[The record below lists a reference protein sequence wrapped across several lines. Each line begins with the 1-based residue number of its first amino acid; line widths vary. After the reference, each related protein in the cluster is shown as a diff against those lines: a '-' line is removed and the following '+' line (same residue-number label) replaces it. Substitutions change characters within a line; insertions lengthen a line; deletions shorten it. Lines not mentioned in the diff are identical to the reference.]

1 MRLRITESINF
12 WKGLLGPFFILSFF
26 VCVQVHRF
34 YKSVLVNCLLMSKK
48 YSLEDLGLMNT
59 HLKDSVVNL
68 QVKLANGNLRDAE
81 MQARSLYERIRELN
95 GNSEY
100 AD

>member
-1 MRLRITESINF
+1 M
-12 WKGLLGPFFILSFF
+12 
-26 VCVQVHRF
+26 
-34 YKSVLVNCLLMSKK
+34 YCLMGNK
-48 YSLEDLGLMNT
+48 YSIEDLDLMQT

-68 QVKLANGNLRDAE
+68 QVKLANGDLKDAE
-81 MQARSLYERIRELN
+81 MQARSLYQRLSELN

>member
-1 MRLRITESINF
+1 
-12 WKGLLGPFFILSFF
+12 
-26 VCVQVHRF
+26 
-34 YKSVLVNCLLMSKK
+34 MSK
-48 YSLEDLGLMNT
+48 YSLEELDLMNN

-68 QVKLANGNLRDAE
+68 QVKLANGDLKDAE
-81 MQARSLYERIRELN
+81 IQARSLYKRLSELN